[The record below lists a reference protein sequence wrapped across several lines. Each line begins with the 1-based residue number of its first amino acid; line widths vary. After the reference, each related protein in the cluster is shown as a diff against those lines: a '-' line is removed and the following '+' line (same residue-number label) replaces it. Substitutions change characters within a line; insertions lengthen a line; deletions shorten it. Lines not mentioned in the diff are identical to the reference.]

1 MSPPF
6 FQVTSLF
13 LHLVPALVSWSLRW
27 HPEQGV
33 GAGAASA
40 QRFSTTAASGAVSQG
55 LLINEECH
63 PSTVPPAAAAAAAS
77 FPGGGSLGGDGG
89 LVGLVVV
96 PMLLYLL
103 WAALY
108 YLQVSDGG
116 LVGLVVVP
124 MLLYLL
130 WAALYYLQ
138 ASETQTRQDESLY
151 LSDPCHLQVS
161 VSQ

>member
-55 LLINEECH
+55 LLINEECQ
-63 PSTVPPAAAAAAAS
+63 PSTAAAAAS
-77 FPGGGSLGGDGG
+77 FPDGG
-89 LVGLVVV
+89 TLLGSEGNLVGLVVV

-103 WAALY
+103 WAGLY
-108 YLQVSDGG
+108 YLQVSK
-116 LVGLVVVP
+116 
-124 MLLYLL
+124 
-130 WAALYYLQ
+130 
-138 ASETQTRQDESLY
+138 TQTIQDESLY
-151 LSDPCHLQVS
+151 LSDPACHLQVS
-161 VSQ
+161 VSQEFD